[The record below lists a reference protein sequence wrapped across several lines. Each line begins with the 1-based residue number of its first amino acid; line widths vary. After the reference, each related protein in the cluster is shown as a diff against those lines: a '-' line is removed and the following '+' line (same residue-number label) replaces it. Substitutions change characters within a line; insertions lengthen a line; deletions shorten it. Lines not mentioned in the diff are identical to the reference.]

1 MTNIIDTHL
10 HTWDLQKLDYYWLQK
25 DDSILS
31 RSYHVEEIQTELLKS
46 GVTKA
51 VLVQATNQQQETD
64 WLLQLAATHP
74 FISGAVVWLPL
85 QHPDEVIRLLDK
97 YSGNVYFKGVRHQI
111 HDEQDEQW
119 LLQPTVIESL
129 RLLEK
134 KNIPYDLVGIK
145 SAHIETAIELAEII
159 PSLKMVFDHL
169 NQPPYS
175 DRTKWIQWSQ
185 LMKEAALHPNLY
197 AKVSGLGTAAG
208 KGNTWNAAAIKPAIE
223 TTLEMFGSNRIFCGG
238 DWPVC
243 LLAGTYSFT
252 WQQYFTVFAEL
263 VNEADRTLIYYKN
276 AEQFYN
282 LIHA

>member
-1 MTNIIDTHL
+1 MTTIIDTHL
-10 HTWDLQKLDYYWLQK
+10 HTWDLQKLDYYWLEK
-25 DDSILS
+25 DHSILS
-31 RSYHVEEIQTELLKS
+31 RSYYVEEIQAGLQKS

-51 VLVQATNQQQETD
+51 VLIQATNLLAETD

-85 QHPDEVIRLLDK
+85 QQPEEVSRLLEK

-111 HDEQDEQW
+111 HDEQDDRW

-129 RLLEK
+129 QLLEK
-134 KNIPYDLVGIK
+134 ENIPYDLVGIK
-145 SAHIETAIELAEII
+145 PSHIDTAIELAEII

-175 DRTKWIQWSQ
+175 DKTKWIQWAGR
-185 LMKEAALHPNLY
+185 MKEAALHPNLY

-208 KGNTWNAAAIKPAIE
+208 TGNTWNAAAIKPAIE
-223 TTLEMFGSNRIFCGG
+223 TTLELFGSNRIFCGG
-238 DWPVC
+238 DWPVS

-263 VNEADRTLIYYKN
+263 VNEADRNLIYGKN

-282 LIHA
+282 LIPA